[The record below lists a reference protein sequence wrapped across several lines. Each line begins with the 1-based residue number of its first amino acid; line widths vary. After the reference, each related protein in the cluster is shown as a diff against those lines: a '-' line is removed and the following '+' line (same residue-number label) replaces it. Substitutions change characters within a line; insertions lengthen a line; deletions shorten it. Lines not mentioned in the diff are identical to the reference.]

1 MNENNPIPPQIPSPT
16 DAAQRF
22 AEKISESMPPPPPRP
37 GPALLGDDPA
47 ERIPIPHIFAAIE
60 ALLRQPRR
68 LLFQLRQPGA
78 GKLIISMLCTTAIC
92 SLVYGVVAGTF
103 SGGTQL
109 WAAPVKIAA
118 GLLISAT
125 ICLPSLYIFTC
136 LSGSQARL
144 VEVCGLLAG
153 LLMQM
158 TILLVGFAP
167 IAWIF
172 SQSTESL
179 AWMGILHLIFW
190 FIATLFGVRFI
201 TRGFSHTNAK
211 SHAGLNVWIII
222 FLLVAVQM
230 TTALRPIIGKSDTF
244 LPTQK
249 QFFLG
254 HWLDCLSQSAG
265 GDKRNRG
272 TE

>member
-1 MNENNPIPPQIPSPT
+1 MNEQTDIPPQIPPQNPVT
-16 DAAQRF
+16 N
-22 AEKISESMPPPPPRP
+22 PPPPPNELRS
-37 GPALLGDDPA
+37 LGDDPA
-47 ERIPIPHIFAAIE
+47 ERVPIANALAAIE

-68 LLFQLRQPGA
+68 LLFQLRQPKA
-78 GKLIISMLCTTAIC
+78 GKLIGEMIFITLGC

-109 WAAPVKIAA
+109 WAAPVKIAL

-144 VEVCGLLAG
+144 AEVCGLLAG

-179 AWMGILHLIFW
+179 AWMGTLHLIFW

-201 TRGFSHTNAK
+201 KRGFSQTNAK

-230 TTALRPIIGKSDTF
+230 TTALRPIIGKSETF
-244 LPTQK
+244 LPTEK
-249 QFFLG
+249 KFFLS
-254 HWLDCLSQSAG
+254 HWADCMKAPAG
-265 GDKRNRG
+265 DDKAKTRD
-272 TE
+272 